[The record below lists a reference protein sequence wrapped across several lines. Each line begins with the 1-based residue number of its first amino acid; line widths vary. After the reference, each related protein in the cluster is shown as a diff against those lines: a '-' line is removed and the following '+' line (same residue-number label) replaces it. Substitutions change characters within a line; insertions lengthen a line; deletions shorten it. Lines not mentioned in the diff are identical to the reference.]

1 MLILKKRIDNNPTI
15 KWHKLFFSTCLLTN
29 EIQLCIFFSPWIIY
43 WWKNDHMCCDLAESV
58 RSWEHWLWDKAR
70 KRTVF
75 PLFSIVLRILQL
87 LIVLEP
93 QVQFSWDFQQNDL
106 SKLALQSNKKTENV
120 TCSTLD
126 LIPLDHIKYLPVQW
140 KLNFFSTNF
149 GTGTFNNNEY
159 MNLILSILAW
169 ILYNIACS
177 IYVKGW
183 SKCRRYTISHL
194 ISPCIDL
201 GSSLKGI
208 FRDFW
213 VTRTTYFC
221 GTYR

>member
-1 MLILKKRIDNNPTI
+1 MFFLLACYKRDTI
-15 KWHKLFFSTCLLTN
+15 MH
-29 EIQLCIFFSPWIIY
+29 IFSPWIIY

-126 LIPLDHIKYLPVQW
+126 LIPLDHIKYLAVQW
-140 KLNFFSTNF
+140 KFNFPQILGQAPSITTNTWTSF
-149 GTGTFNNNEY
+149 
-159 MNLILSILAW
+159 
-169 ILYNIACS
+169 
-177 IYVKGW
+177 
-183 SKCRRYTISHL
+183 
-194 ISPCIDL
+194 
-201 GSSLKGI
+201 
-208 FRDFW
+208 
-213 VTRTTYFC
+213 
-221 GTYR
+221 